1 MAKEK
6 KFLQKFMIYFIAFIM
21 ITSVIGFLY
30 GTDTGDGNTSV
41 KEAGYKF
48 VRKGA
53 FWSTFIDKKE
63 ALFSR
68 LPSEVSSI
76 QMPADIAEK
85 LKGTLEIDFTYDI
98 NDTNSREIAEAFYY
112 FGKGLDFNFNKYAR
126 VGLLENSTFNM
137 PIITCQDATAAVP
150 VVLFRTGNETRI
162 FAEGECIIAEGEQ
175 YSFSALKDRMLYG
188 MFGILK

>member
-1 MAKEK
+1 MAKER

-21 ITSVIGFLY
+21 IASTIGFMY
-30 GTDTGDGNTSV
+30 GSDTVNANTVV
-41 KEAGYKF
+41 KESGYKF

-68 LPSEVSSI
+68 LPSEVSSVS
-76 QMPADIAEK
+76 MPAGVADK

-98 NDTNSREIAEAFYY
+98 NDTNSKEIAEAFYY
-112 FGKGLDFNFNKYAR
+112 LGKSLNFNFNKYAR
-126 VGLLENSTFNM
+126 AGLTENSTFNV
-137 PIITCQDATAAVP
+137 PIITCEDATAAVP
-150 VVLFRTGNETRI
+150 VMLFRAGNGTRI
-162 FAEGECIIAEGEQ
+162 FVEGECIIGEGEQ
-175 YSFSALKDRMLYG
+175 YAFHAIKDRILYE

>member
-21 ITSVIGFLY
+21 ITSIIGFLY

-41 KEAGYKF
+41 KEQGYKF
-48 VRKGA
+48 VRKGS
-53 FWSTFIDKKE
+53 FWSTGIDKKE
-63 ALFSR
+63 ALFSK
-68 LPSEVSSI
+68 LPSEVSSV
-76 QMPADIAEK
+76 QMPADAAEK

-98 NDTNSREIAEAFYY
+98 NDTNNQEIAESLYY
-112 FGKGLDFNFNKYAR
+112 LSRSLDFNFNKYPR
-126 VGLLENSTFNM
+126 IGLLENSTFSM

-150 VVLFRTGNETRI
+150 VVLFRTGNETKI
-162 FAEGECIIAEGEQ
+162 FREGECIIAEGEQ
-175 YSFSALKDRMLYG
+175 YSFSTLKDRILYG